1 MDANSHDEE
10 LLTEALQ
17 DAQIQQAEATIY
29 TETLND
35 PD

>member
-17 DAQIQQAEATIY
+17 DAQTQQAEAHY
-29 TETLND
+29 LYGDLE
-35 PD
+35 